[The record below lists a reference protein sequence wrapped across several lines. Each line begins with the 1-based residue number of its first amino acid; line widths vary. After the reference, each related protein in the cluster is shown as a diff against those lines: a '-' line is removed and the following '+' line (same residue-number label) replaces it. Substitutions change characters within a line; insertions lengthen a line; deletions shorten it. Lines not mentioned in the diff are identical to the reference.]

1 MKKYLKFF
9 LVFIIGLLFGLIIHG
24 LIEIPVIFLLTDGL
38 RNLFLKFSWKS
49 WVLIH
54 HIFSII
60 IEILAVILVF
70 VIYRKYEQDFT
81 KKEKIRD

>member
-1 MKKYLKFF
+1 MKKYLEIT
-9 LVFIIGLLFGLIIHG
+9 LVFIIGLLFGLILHG
-24 LIEIPVIFLLTDGL
+24 LIEILLIWLLTDGL
-38 RNLFLKFSWKS
+38 RNLFLKFSWQT

-70 VIYRKYEQDFT
+70 HIFKKYVKDLSE
-81 KKEKIRD
+81 KETI